1 LITCTAGTVSGAVTT
16 ITGDVGL
23 FPGNSIVAD
32 AQSLI
37 IEGTLDVY
45 PKSLGVDIAIEEAE
59 ICLLDKS
66 PITLTLA
73 AEIGGLTLP
82 PGIYAVH
89 TLATITN
96 FDLTLDGTGN
106 PNAYWIFNIPDSLTI
121 AAARKILLVNALP
134 GNVYWL
140 VGDSVTID
148 VNAIVVGNIIAT
160 KTITINAGALLNGR
174 AFSLT
179 DEVYLDANNI
189 VAVPCSI
196 NLCPSLSS

>member
-1 LITCTAGTVSGAVTT
+1 VTCTAGTVSGAVTT
-16 ITGDVGL
+16 ITGNVGIY
-23 FPGNSIVAD
+23 PGNSIVAED
-32 AQSLI
+32 QSLI
-37 IEGTLDVY
+37 IEGSLIVY
-45 PKSLGVDIAIEEAE
+45 PNSLEVLINIEEAE
-59 ICLLDKS
+59 VCLLGKS
-66 PITLTLA
+66 PITETLA
-73 AEIGGLTLP
+73 AEIGGLTLA
-82 PGIYAVH
+82 PGIYAVF
-89 TLATITN
+89 TSATITN
-96 FDLTLDGTGN
+96 LDLTLDGTGN
-106 PNAYWIFNIPDSLTI
+106 PNAYWIFNIPASLTI

-140 VGDSVTID
+140 VGTSVTID
-148 VNAIVVGNIIAT
+148 AHAIVVGNIIAT